1 MRLWPIMAI
10 LLAACGCAG
19 LHGLPP
25 AGTTSSQQAP
35 QRRTE
40 RPPRPRIV
48 WRPIP
53 FGPTRR
59 AQTAAYAARH
69 YGIHTWRL
77 RHPHVIVEHYTAS
90 QTFASAYATFASDAP
105 DSELH
110 ELPGTCAH
118 FVIDRDGTIYQL
130 VPLDTICRHTVGLN
144 WTAIGIEHV
153 GTSDAEILHDRRPDA
168 GLAGAHRVACLALS
182 HPAAK
187 RDRP

>member
-1 MRLWPIMAI
+1 MRLWPVMAI

-130 VPLDTICRHTVGLN
+130 VPLDT
-144 WTAIGIEHV
+144 
-153 GTSDAEILHDRRPDA
+153 S
-168 GLAGAHRVACLALS
+168 
-182 HPAAK
+182 AAT
-187 RDRP
+187 PWG